1 MFNEM
6 KSTSK
11 GSLLDVKIDQ
21 KQSMNFT
28 SNKDPL
34 LVDFISLNI
43 SKVFLLD
50 HPVCDNKLKKKVCFE
65 FFILLSSDLEL
76 YENKMRLVHK

>member
-1 MFNEM
+1 MIERFR
-6 KSTSK
+6 KF
-11 GSLLDVKIDQ
+11 IDCFW
-21 KQSMNFT
+21 SIFT

-34 LVDFISLNI
+34 LVDFFSLNI